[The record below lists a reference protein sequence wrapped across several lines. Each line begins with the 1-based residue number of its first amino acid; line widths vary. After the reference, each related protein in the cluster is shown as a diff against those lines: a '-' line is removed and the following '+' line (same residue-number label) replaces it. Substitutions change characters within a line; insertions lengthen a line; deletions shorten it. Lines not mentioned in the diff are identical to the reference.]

1 MLIGVT
7 SEIKDNE
14 ARVGLIPSS
23 IHELT
28 AHGHRVMVQS
38 GAGLGSGFTD
48 EDYRLAGAEMVN
60 GPDEIFSQAEMVVKV
75 KEPQAEER
83 KRLRPGQILF
93 TYLHLAPDPEQT
105 SDLMDSKAVCIAYET
120 VTSPSGAL
128 PLLTPMS
135 EVAGRLA
142 PQVGAHALEKAQGG
156 RGILLGGVPG
166 VPAASVVILGG
177 GVSGTHATTIAVGMG
192 AQVTVVDRSPDVLRR
207 LSSQFGNAIST
218 VYSTR
223 AAIAELAREAD
234 LMIGA
239 VLIPGAAAP
248 KLLNRDV
255 LRTMKK
261 GSVLVDIAI
270 DQGGCFETSRPTTH
284 SDPTYVVDDVVH
296 YCVANMPGAV
306 ARTSTL
312 ALNNATLPFV
322 LAVADKGWRVA
333 LSQDPHLLAGL
344 NVCDGQITCQPVAE
358 AQNLPYTP
366 AQTMLGNGYG

>member
-28 AHGHRVMVQS
+28 AHGHLVMVQS

-60 GPDEIFSQAEMVVKV
+60 GPDEIFSRAEMVVKV

-207 LSSQFGNAIST
+207 LWSQFGNAIST

-248 KLLNRDV
+248 KLLSRDV

-270 DQGGCFETSRPTTH
+270 DQGGCFETSHPTTH

-333 LSQDPHLLAGL
+333 LAQDPHLLAGL
-344 NVCDGQITCQPVAE
+344 NVCAGKITCQPVGE

-366 AQTMLGNGYG
+366 AQAMLDNGHG